1 MRTAGGTTRGGRG
14 FTLIELLVVMII
26 IIILVGIVAGVG
38 TGLIRDSRG
47 KVTRDLLRTL
57 DRVMVEYEASTG
69 KLPPY
74 LTKNS
79 AAEEYDGIPGPDNMV
94 VGYGSQG
101 NHAPR
106 PDCAVFFKQAKGV
119 GKVDD
124 ILKDIPARFL
134 KPTVTGGDPDPTPSV
149 VDAWA
154 RKDWGDPFSAEQQT
168 LVYYIHPGNKLAQD
182 LYGRCINGRPYFLS
196 AGPDNL
202 YGTTRDAG
210 SPTEEE
216 ALAALD
222 DNITSY
228 APGPIREDMGG
239 DR

>member
-1 MRTAGGTTRGGRG
+1 MRGGNDTTRGGRG

-57 DRVMVEYEASTG
+57 DRVMVEYEAASR
-69 KLPPY
+69 KLPTYPTDDLVDDLY
-74 LTKNS
+74 
-79 AAEEYDGIPGPDNMV
+79 EGVPGPDNDDIV
-94 VGYGSQG
+94 TYGGRVGVR
-101 NHAPR
+101 R
-106 PDCAVFFKQAKGV
+106 PDTAVFLKQAKGV
-119 GKVDD
+119 GVVDD

-134 KPTVTGGDPDPTPSV
+134 KPTITNGDPDPTPSV

-154 RKDWGDPFSAEQQT
+154 RKEWAAPWPVAEQT

-216 ALAALD
+216 ALKALD